1 MVVVFGSINLD
12 LVTRVARFPAAGE
25 TVGAESFATYPGGK
39 GANQALAAARAGA
52 RVRLYGAV
60 GTDAFADAALA
71 LLAGDDVDLDGI
83 VRAAAATGCATILV
97 DASGENCIAV
107 AAGANALADPEGVT
121 DGVLGPDVVVVLQQ
135 EVPSTANAALIAR
148 ARRCGARI
156 VLNAAPARPLSLEL
170 LRQVDVLVVN
180 ETEAAAL
187 ATQHGWP
194 ATAHAFA
201 AAAIAVVAPNFV
213 IVVTQGK
220 DGALAAAGADTIRVH
235 APDVD
240 VVDTTGAGDAFVGAL
255 AAAIDARA
263 PLEDALRAAVVA
275 GSLACTAAGAQS
287 ALPRREAIVAALRWI
302 TADMDRHLL
311 K

>member
-12 LVTRVARFPAAGE
+12 LVTRVARFPAPGE

-52 RVRLYGAV
+52 QVRLYGAV

-83 VRAAAATGCATILV
+83 MRAAAATGCATILV
-97 DASGENCIAV
+97 DARGENCIAV
-107 AAGANALADPEGVT
+107 ASGANALADPERVT

-135 EVPSTANAALIAR
+135 EVPSAANAALIGR

-187 ATQHGWP
+187 AAQHGWP

-201 AAAIAVVAPNFV
+201 AVIAVAAPNFV
-213 IVVTQGK
+213 VVVTQGK
-220 DGALAAAGADTIRVH
+220 DGALAASGADTIRVH

-240 VVDTTGAGDAFVGAL
+240 IVDTTGAGDAFVGAL

-302 TADMDRHLL
+302 TADMDRHC
-311 K
+311 